1 MIDDCNEIRLYG
13 ALTLRANTWQERLI
27 DHFMEE
33 PPQAVPVAALTIQVV
48 LPKHTPMVD
57 VADALTRLA
66 TAVKGTWRHDP
77 ASGAF
82 IVEGQP

>member
-1 MIDDCNEIRLYG
+1 MINESSGIHPQVFE
-13 ALTLRANTWQERLI
+13 ALRANAWQERLI
-27 DHFMEE
+27 DRFAEE